1 MRAVDATR
9 KAPVTIAA
17 GASLA
22 EAAGMMD
29 QCVVG
34 ALIVVDG
41 ERPVG
46 IVTDRD
52 LVVRGLAR
60 DVPADA
66 RVDAVMTQGIHALDA
81 DADVRA
87 ALPILR
93 SHAIRRL
100 PVVDDGKVV
109 GMVTTDDLLIDL
121 VADLGDVVRPIT
133 GEVVFG
139 YPEPD
144 RAPATTS

>member
-100 PVVDDGKVV
+100 PSS
-109 GMVTTDDLLIDL
+109 MMERSSAWSLPTI
-121 VADLGDVVRPIT
+121 
-133 GEVVFG
+133 F
-139 YPEPD
+139 
-144 RAPATTS
+144 